1 MTRWSPWLVR
11 LMVVLLALTLLDCG
25 QTRRRTRRKV
35 VARPAPTA
43 TPKPAKKPVAARKAP
58 ARTPAPMHDITR
70 DPLTRLVTASTS
82 ARDAASL
89 KLAERARQELDG
101 GTTEEAFEL
110 LDTAIENS
118 PRLAPAYVL
127 RARAYL
133 AQGATAQARSDLD
146 KAASLPA
153 PTAWVAEAA
162 AVRGTMFELEGN
174 RNEAIAA
181 YRRALRIYPA
191 NQTARDALKRLTGT
205 SGDAPGAGT
214 SP

>member
-11 LMVVLLALTLLDCG
+11 LMVVLLAIALLDCG
-25 QTRRRTRRKV
+25 QTRRRSRRRA

-43 TPKPAKKPVAARKAP
+43 TPKAVKKPATRKAP
-58 ARTPAPMHDITR
+58 ARKPAPTHDITR

-82 ARDAASL
+82 ARDAASI
-89 KLAERARQELDG
+89 KLAERARQELDS

-133 AQGATAQARSDLD
+133 AQGATVQARSDLD

-174 RNEAIAA
+174 RSEALAA

-191 NQTARDALKRLTGT
+191 NQTARDALKRLTAAPV
-205 SGDAPGAGT
+205 DAPRAG
-214 SP
+214 SAP